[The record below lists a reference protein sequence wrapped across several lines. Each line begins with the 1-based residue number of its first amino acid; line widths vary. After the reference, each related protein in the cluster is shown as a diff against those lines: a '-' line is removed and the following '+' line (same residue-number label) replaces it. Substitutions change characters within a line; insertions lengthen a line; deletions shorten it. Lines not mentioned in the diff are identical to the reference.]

1 MDASRPI
8 TTSTTTI
15 TSIRSYSNYDRAQEK
30 LARHK
35 LFLLSC
41 EKLAELRHSN
51 AGNALKKNLAILSV
65 CKKARSSDFYPVNEC
80 LPLLSLRESNTRNG
94 PLFTRRS
101 STTSSPRNLTS
112 TTTTSSSTTIRTI
125 PPMQVT
131 AVIVP
136 QSTTNNSM
144 MLSRRVVEEEEE
156 EDSYPTFS
164 TAPKQPILISSSPT
178 FGTSSSASGAQ
189 ITKPEKKWSMSEDV
203 VEYSIKDVSHQQ
215 SFRSSQTIDFECSMD
230 CDDEIEEG
238 TDALDVFF
246 MDEDG
251 TMDGTSM
258 ARKRKSIRWDSVAE
272 KRHCDEEVISP
283 KSTSCPIPIPR
294 PVEIKNQAV
303 LDTLVP
309 MRGFFQF
316 R

>member
-8 TTSTTTI
+8 TTTTI
-15 TSIRSYSNYDRAQEK
+15 TSIRSYSSYDRAQEK

-51 AGNALKKNLAILSV
+51 AGNALQKNLAILSV

-80 LPLLSLRESNTRNG
+80 LPLLSLRESNTRSG

-101 STTSSPRNLTS
+101 TSSLNRNNSSTS
-112 TTTTSSSTTIRTI
+112 TSSSTTIRTTRAI

-136 QSTTNNSM
+136 QSISTNNSM
-144 MLSRRVVEEEEE
+144 MISRREEEE

-164 TAPKQPILISSSPT
+164 TAPKQPILISSSPS
-178 FGTSSSASGAQ
+178 FSSSSGVSQ

-203 VEYSIKDVSHQQ
+203 VEYSIKDVSHQ
-215 SFRSSQTIDFECSMD
+215 SFRTSQTIDFECMD
-230 CDDEIEEG
+230 CDEIEEG

-258 ARKRKSIRWDSVAE
+258 ARKRKSIRWDTVAE

>member
-8 TTSTTTI
+8 TTTI
-15 TSIRSYSNYDRAQEK
+15 TSIRSYSSYDRAQEK

-41 EKLAELRHSN
+41 EKLAGLRHSN
-51 AGNALKKNLAILSV
+51 AGNALQRNLAILSV
-65 CKKARSSDFYPVNEC
+65 CKKARSSDCYPINEC
-80 LPLLSLRESNTRNG
+80 MSLLSSRESNTRSG

-101 STTSSPRNLTS
+101 TSSASRTTSS
-112 TTTTSSSTTIRTI
+112 TSSSRTRTI
-125 PPMQVT
+125 TPMQVT

-136 QSTTNNSM
+136 QSIPTNMND
-144 MLSRRVVEEEEE
+144 EEQE
-156 EDSYPTFS
+156 EDSYPTFRRS
-164 TAPKQPILISSSPT
+164 SKPILISSSPS
-178 FGTSSSASGAQ
+178 FGTSMAQ
-189 ITKPEKKWSMSEDV
+189 ITKPEKKWSMPSPEEV
-203 VEYSIKDVSHQQ
+203 VEYSIKDISHHH
-215 SFRSSQTIDFECSMD
+215 RSSQVLDFDGSD
-230 CDDEIEEG
+230 CEEIEEG

-246 MDEDG
+246 MDEDEG
-251 TMDGTSM
+251 CMDGASM

-272 KRHCDEEVISP
+272 KRHCDEEVVSP

-294 PVEIKNQAV
+294 PEIKNQVV